1 MSKSIFFAF
10 LALFI
15 LTSAAAFI
23 ISKKIES
30 SRALAAGAEADNAEE
45 NTTVVTV
52 TNYLPQNSREDCP
65 LPLGLETQVS
75 KKISEKTGT
84 ARFEVECRFFGE
96 DSLGDLIQLSYSAE
110 ASSEWERPE
119 SLVIFKVS
127 GKDTVHAKSD
137 SFLFSDEDIVE
148 GKKYRYFAVAYFPD
162 SELISEAT
170 EEISY
175 FKPWFSGSNTSML
188 AGSLIFT
195 ALLIFFIKSAGSGK
209 KFFIRK
215 LSGIDAVDEAIGR
228 ATEMGKDVLFIPG
241 IMDMDDVQTIAG
253 MIILG
258 RVARKVANYESK
270 LSVPSIAPVAY
281 NTAKEIVR
289 QAYIQEGRPDSYD
302 ENSVFYLTGDQFG
315 YAAAVDGIM
324 VREKPATVF
333 LMGHFYAESLIL
345 AETGHSIGA
354 IQISG
359 TADPSQLPFF
369 VAACDYTLIGEEF
382 FAASAYMSDDPRLVG
397 SLKAQD
403 LGKAVA
409 IAALVAGSILVSLG
423 VNFVKN
429 LFFTG

>member
-1 MSKSIFFAF
+1 MSKSMFFTSMI
-10 LALFI
+10 LFI
-15 LTSAAAFI
+15 LSSAAAFVV
-23 ISKKIES
+23 SKKIKS
-30 SRALAAGAEADNAEE
+30 SRAVMVDVNADTSEE
-45 NTTVVTV
+45 HTTAVTV
-52 TNYLPQNSREDCP
+52 PDYMPQNSREDLA
-65 LPLGLETQVS
+65 LPSRLEIRALKKVS
-75 KKISEKTGT
+75 ERTGT
-84 ARFEVECRFFGE
+84 ARFEVECNIFGE
-96 DSLGDLIQLSYSAE
+96 DSLGSLIPVTYSAE
-110 ASSEWERPE
+110 DSSEWALPE
-119 SLVIFKVS
+119 SLVIFRVS
-127 GKDTVHAKSD
+127 GKDTVPAKSD
-137 SFLFSDEDIVE
+137 SLLFSDEDIVE
-148 GKKYRYFAVAYFPD
+148 GRKYRYFAVAYFWD
-162 SELISEAT
+162 SRLVSGTT

-175 FKPWFSGSNTSML
+175 YKPWFSKSSASML

-215 LSGIDAVDEAIGR
+215 LSGVDAVDEAIGR

-403 LGKAVA
+403 FGKAAA
-409 IAALVAGSILVSLG
+409 IAALVAGSILVSFG
-423 VNFVKN
+423 VHFVKN

>member
-1 MSKSIFFAF
+1 MSKTMGILLAIFFFFSAGVSYF
-10 LALFI
+10 VARKTKNSILPGIFEESKTQENVVDTCSNIAENYYAWKIPDTITVEVTKKKLTETSTTVFEIRLCLSTVENGIITEIPFPDEQAQWRRPDSLVLFKI
-15 LTSAAAFI
+15 CGRDTAVIRADSLVVFDENILEGRKYSYYAMAYFKGSKALTS
-23 ISKKIES
+23 S
-30 SRALAAGAEADNAEE
+30 
-45 NTTVVTV
+45 VTE
-52 TNYLPQNSREDCP
+52 YM
-65 LPLGLETQVS
+65 
-75 KKISEKTGT
+75 
-84 ARFEVECRFFGE
+84 
-96 DSLGDLIQLSYSAE
+96 SY
-110 ASSEWERPE
+110 
-119 SLVIFKVS
+119 
-127 GKDTVHAKSD
+127 
-137 SFLFSDEDIVE
+137 
-148 GKKYRYFAVAYFPD
+148 Y
-162 SELISEAT
+162 
-170 EEISY
+170 
-175 FKPWFSGSNTSML
+175 KPWFLKANVSMF
-188 AGSLIFT
+188 AGSLVF
-195 ALLIFFIKSAGSGK
+195 ASLLVFFIVSAGRGK
-209 KFFIRK
+209 NFFIRK

-258 RVARKVANYESK
+258 RVAKKVANYESK

-289 QAYIQEGRPDSYD
+289 QAYIQEGKPDSYD

-382 FAASAYMSDDPRLVG
+382 FAASAYLSDDPRLVG

-403 LGKAVA
+403 FGKAAA
-409 IAALVAGSILVSLG
+409 IIALILGSILSSFG
-423 VNFVKN
+423 IDFVKN
-429 LFFTG
+429 IFFTG